1 MAHPHQYRTGPV
13 RKAFTRFAAVLFFAG
28 SAALFSAVW
37 LVTTDSG
44 LRWLI
49 SVGKTYVP
57 GELTIERIDGRLIG
71 PLEAQNLAYRLDGIT
86 VTAEH
91 INIDWLST
99 ALSTGTVHIKSA
111 VADNVSIIADNDTS
125 AIDNAS
131 TISLPGIRFPLP
143 IELDELKVTNLTI
156 IQEGRPVVVNRIRL
170 SARTT
175 FEQLQIDTL
184 EVVTDTLNIS
194 LHGTIIPFGSY
205 RHELV
210 TNWQLSLPDTLTVS
224 GQGEISGTVDSTR
237 IHQNVR
243 EPFRAD
249 LDLTVNAL
257 VDHPHWHAT
266 VRSDAVDIRKI
277 DPSWPAMKGNVDISG
292 SGTLTDFE
300 THGLFDT
307 QYDTR
312 VQLHGEFALSG
323 NNQGALHVAKL
334 DVTRPDIPGLVQ
346 LTGTWLPDSESG
358 KIDAD
363 VAWQRVVWPMPDT
376 PLIES
381 PAGRLHISGS
391 LNEYSVI
398 ASGGLRTPL
407 PEATPAKSESDALVV
422 PADERATFPPLTFA
436 LTGHGTGTEIVIPD
450 LSLNTLAGRVLG
462 NVTIAWRPEVAWN
475 ATMHGQNLD
484 PAGLDR
490 RWPGQ
495 ISVTAESS
503 GRLSKAGLLAEI
515 KIVSLSGT
523 VRDRSFHMDGG
534 VSINRQTIQI
544 LDSQLV
550 SGQSQLKLSGRVD
563 NQLDVRWNILS
574 PDLQD
579 LHPDAKGSL
588 NANGTLTG
596 DRRIPLL
603 SVELDGHKL
612 AYHNNTVANI
622 RGTAAVNLVEW
633 AIPNIQLS
641 ADRITVMDI
650 DFDTVHIEGGD
661 TRQSGGITVLA
672 VTTIGTVVA
681 KVTSQTHSEETTI
694 TLERADALITD
705 GGEWRL
711 DRPGEIVITPETLTS
726 QHLCWSQTEGA
737 GSGCLHAGYAAQRWS
752 TSASFD
758 AVPLQPFSI
767 YFPEPPIWNGKAT
780 LRAGAEKR
788 ADQPISADFS
798 VRLSGGELI
807 YPLSEGE
814 TGTWRYDHGEIDGKL
829 DLDGWVSN
837 LLVRMENG
845 DSLDAQVALPGF
857 NPATFDAAHQAV
869 RGSINAR
876 IGKTAIIDL
885 LIPEVQQ
892 SRGNITVAVTL
903 GGTID
908 ATRIDGRVGLSD
920 GQFLVPR
927 LGLTIS
933 ELVIDG
939 ENLGNE
945 SFRYRVS
952 ARSGEGAIHVSGVT
966 QLDAMSGWPT
976 ELRVTG
982 ADFELSRIA
991 EARINVSPD
1000 LQVKIAKR
1008 VIYVDGQITVPYARL
1023 EPKDP
1028 AGTVAVSEDEVI
1040 TGVEPEPGNRWKIYT
1055 KVRVI
1060 IGDRVSL
1067 YGFGFEG
1074 RIVGNLLLNDRPGEV
1089 TTASGELNVAEGR
1102 YRAYG
1107 QRLIIERGLLLFA
1120 GGPVSNPGLELRA
1133 VRHVNDVTAGIRV
1146 AGTLRTPLFEVFSSP
1161 AMGETDA
1168 LSYLVLGRPLESG
1181 SSEDA
1186 RVVAQAALVLSLK
1199 GGDFLARRIG
1209 DRFGLEEM
1217 RIETA
1222 DTGDQASLVIGRYL
1236 SPRLYVSYGVGL
1248 IDSINTFNARYELS
1262 RHWQLRAESGLHQ
1275 STDAVYTIER

>member
-1 MAHPHQYRTGPV
+1 M

-28 SAALFSAVW
+28 SAALFLAVW

-44 LRWLI
+44 LRWLV
-49 SVGKTYVP
+49 SFGKTYVP

-71 PLEAQNLAYRLDGIT
+71 PLEAQNLAYRHDGVT

-99 ALSTGTVHIKSA
+99 ALITGTAHIKSA
-111 VADNVSIIADNDTS
+111 VADNVSIIVRNDTS
-125 AIDNAS
+125 SIDNAS
-131 TISLPGIRFPLP
+131 AISLPDIRFPLR
-143 IELDELKVTNLTI
+143 IKLDDLKVTNLTI
-156 IQEGRPVVVNRIRL
+156 IQGERPVVVNRIRL

-175 FEQLQIDTL
+175 LEQFQIDTL
-184 EVVTDTLNIS
+184 EVLTDTLDIS

-210 TNWQLSLPDTLTVS
+210 TTWQLSLPDTLTIS
-224 GQGEISGTVDSTR
+224 GQGEIAGTVDSTR

-243 EPFRAD
+243 EPFPTD

-257 VDHPHWHAT
+257 VDHPHWRAT
-266 VRSDAVDIRKI
+266 VRSAAVDIRKI
-277 DPSWPAMKGNVDISG
+277 DPSWPPMDGNVDISG
-292 SGTLTDFE
+292 SGTFTDFE
-300 THGLFDT
+300 THGHFDT
-307 QYDTR
+307 QYDAR

-323 NNQGALHVAKL
+323 NDQGTLHVAKL
-334 DVTRPDIPGLVQ
+334 NVTRPDTPGLVQ
-346 LTGTWLPDSESG
+346 FTGTWLPDGESG
-358 KIDAD
+358 RIDAD
-363 VAWQRVVWPMPDT
+363 VAWQHVAWPMINT

-381 PAGRLHISGS
+381 PAGRLRISGS

-398 ASGGLRTPL
+398 ASGDLKKTPI
-407 PEATPAKSESDALVV
+407 PKATDTQSENDALVV
-422 PADERATFPPLTFA
+422 PADDRATFPPLTFA

-450 LSLNTLAGRVLG
+450 LSLNTLGGRVLG
-462 NVTIAWRPEVAWN
+462 NVTIAWRPEVAWS
-475 ATMHGQNLD
+475 ATMRGKNLD
-484 PAGLDR
+484 PGGLNR

-495 ISVTAESS
+495 ISVIAESS

-515 KIVSLSGT
+515 KIASLSGT

-534 VSINRQTIQI
+534 VSINGQTIQI

-563 NQLDVRWNILS
+563 NQLDVRWNIRS

-588 NANGTLTG
+588 NGVGTLTG
-596 DRRIPLL
+596 DRRAPLL
-603 SVELDGHKL
+603 SVDLDGHKL
-612 AYHNNTVANI
+612 AYHNNTIANI

-633 AIPNIQLS
+633 TIPNIQLS
-641 ADRITVMDI
+641 ADRITAMGI
-650 DFDTVHIEGGD
+650 DFDTVHVEGGG
-661 TRQSGGITVLA
+661 TRQSGGVTVLA

-681 KVTSQTHSEETTI
+681 KATSQTLNDETTI

-711 DRPGEIVITPETLTS
+711 DHPGEIVITPETLTS
-726 QHLCWSQTEGA
+726 RHLCWSQTEGA

-780 LRAGAEKR
+780 LRLGAEKG
-788 ADQPISADFS
+788 ADQPISGDFS
-798 VRLSGGELI
+798 VRLSGGELT
-807 YPLSEGE
+807 YPLSDGE

-829 DLDGWVSN
+829 GLDGLVSN

-857 NPATFDAAHQAV
+857 NPATFDGAHQAV

-876 IGKTAIIDL
+876 VGKTAIIDL

-892 SRGNITVAVTL
+892 SQGNITVAIAL

-908 ATRIDGRVGLSD
+908 AMRIDGRVGLRD

-939 ENLGNE
+939 GNLGTE

-952 ARSGEGAIHVSGVT
+952 ARSGDGVIHVSGVT
-966 QLDAMSGWPT
+966 KLDATAGWPT
-976 ELRVTG
+976 ELQITG
-982 ADFELSRIA
+982 SDFELSRIP

-1000 LQVKIAKR
+1000 IQVKIAKH

-1023 EPKDP
+1023 EPKDH
-1028 AGTVAVSEDEVI
+1028 AGTVTVSEDEI
-1040 TGVEPEPGNRWKIYT
+1040 IIGVAPEPGNPWKIYT

-1089 TTASGELNVAEGR
+1089 TTASGELSVAEGR

-1133 VRHVNDVTAGIRV
+1133 VRHVDNVTAGIRV
-1146 AGTLRTPLFEVFSSP
+1146 AGTLRTPLFEVFSTP

-1248 IDSINTFNARYELS
+1248 IDAINTFNARYELS
-1262 RHWQLRAESGLHQ
+1262 RHWQLRAESGRHQ